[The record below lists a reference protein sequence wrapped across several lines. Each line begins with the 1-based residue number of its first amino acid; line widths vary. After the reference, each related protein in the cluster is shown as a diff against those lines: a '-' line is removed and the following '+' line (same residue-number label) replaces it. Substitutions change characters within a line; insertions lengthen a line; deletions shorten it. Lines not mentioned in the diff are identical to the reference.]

1 MLKQLDFI
9 QLTLPETRLH
19 SFSDVRLLVS
29 MEPQDYPI
37 EHFRMMA
44 EIAVGLKSI
53 PAQILRSDYTYESF
67 GSWWF
72 TFRRSGYTFR
82 VTFDGR
88 DKYLNLERTVRKGS
102 EAANTWQAVAGKQM
116 KDASHDDIVSEVIA
130 LARS

>member
-37 EHFRMMA
+37 EHFKMMA
-44 EIAVGLKSI
+44 EVAVRLKSI

-88 DKYLNLERTVRKGS
+88 DKYLNLERTVGKGP
-102 EAANTWQAVAGKQM
+102 AANEWQAVAGKQL
-116 KDASHDDIVSEVIA
+116 KDSSCDEIVSEVVA
-130 LARS
+130 LAES